1 MLQLTLS
8 RFDMTD
14 DCTIGKLS
22 IDGEFLCYTL
32 EDRVRE
38 VQGQD
43 VLTWKIPGVT
53 AIPRGNY
60 RILKT
65 YSNRFEREMLQ
76 LVGVP
81 GFVGVR
87 VHAGSYA
94 KNTEGCILVGLTAG
108 NEMVSRS
115 KEAVRMIEDE
125 LSPVLIRN
133 ADVFVK
139 IT

>member
-1 MLQLTLS
+1 MQLTLN

-22 IDGEFLCYTL
+22 IDGEFFCYTL

-38 VQGQD
+38 VSGAD

-60 RILKT
+60 RIVKSF
-65 YSNRFEREMLQ
+65 SNRFQHDTLQ
-76 LVGVP
+76 LIGVP
-81 GFVGVR
+81 GFLGIR
-87 VHAGSYA
+87 IHAGNTSA
-94 KNTEGCILVGLTAG
+94 NTEGCILVGLTAG
-108 NEMVSRS
+108 DEAIYRS
-115 KEAVRMIEDE
+115 KEALRMLEDE
-125 LSPVLIRN
+125 LFPVLVRN
-133 ADVFVK
+133 VDVFLK